1 MKLLRLVAAL
11 GLSLGMAAGAL
22 AQQYPTKPITMIVPF
37 AAGGPTDTVA
47 RSLGQAMSK
56 SLGQSIV
63 VENVGGAGGTVGAA
77 RARNAQADGY
87 TIFLHHIGM
96 STAPTL
102 YRKLSF
108 NPQTDFEYVGL
119 VVDVPM
125 TLIARSDFPANN
137 FAEFLKFARDNKAK
151 MNLANAGIGSASHLC
166 GLLFM
171 SSIETDFTTV
181 PFSGTAPAMNALL
194 GKQVDFMCD
203 QTTNTTGQIA
213 ANSVKAF
220 GVTSRSRVATLPN
233 LPTLQE
239 QGLKG
244 FEVGVW
250 HGHRAAD
257 GRAAGGRQGPRVH
270 QAYGRPRCHRL
281 PGCADDAGGV
291 AVASEGR
298 DRALGADHQAGRRL
312 RRLISCR
319 HARAG
324 AQDRDRPGPA
334 REDVLKI

>member
-1 MKLLRLVAAL
+1 MNFAHRFAAAL
-11 GLSLGMAAGAL
+11 GLSLGLVASAL
-22 AQQYPTKPITMIVPF
+22 AQQYPTKPITLIVPF

-56 SLGQSIV
+56 TLGQSIV
-63 VENVGGAGGTVGAA
+63 VENVGGAGGTVGAT
-77 RARNAQADGY
+77 RARNAAADGY
-87 TIFLHHIGM
+87 TLFLHHIGM

-102 YRKLSF
+102 YRKLNF
-108 NPQTDFEYVGL
+108 NPLTDFEYIGL

-125 TLIARSDFPANN
+125 TLIARSDFPAAS
-137 FAEFLKFARDNKAK
+137 FAEFLKYARDNKAR

-171 SSIETDFTTV
+171 SAIDTDFTTV

-213 ANSVKAF
+213 ANSVKVF
-220 GVTSRSRVATLPN
+220 GVTSRARVATLAN
-233 LPTLQE
+233 VPTLQE

-250 HGHRAAD
+250 HGLYAPKNTPNPVIDRVSAALQ
-257 GRAAGGRQGPRVH
+257 AAGKDAEFTKRM
-270 QAYGRPRCHRL
+270 
-281 PGCADDAGGV
+281 AD
-291 AVASEGR
+291 
-298 DRALGADHQAGRRL
+298 LGATVYPAAQMTPAALHSHLKGEIERWAPIIKKAGTY
-312 RRLISCR
+312 
-319 HARAG
+319 A
-324 AQDRDRPGPA
+324 D
-334 REDVLKI
+334 

>member
-1 MKLLRLVAAL
+1 MTFLRLVAAL
-11 GLSLGMAAGAL
+11 GLSLVMATGAL
-22 AQQYPTKPITMIVPF
+22 AQQYPIKPITLIVPF

-56 SLGQSIV
+56 SLGQSIT

-213 ANSVKAF
+213 ANSVKVF

-233 LPTLQE
+233 VPTLQE

-250 HGHRAAD
+250 HGLYAPKNTPRPVIERLTAALQ
-257 GRAAGGRQGPRVH
+257 AGARDPEFTK
-270 QAYGRPRCHRL
+270 L
-281 PGCADDAGGV
+281 MAD
-291 AVASEGR
+291 
-298 DRALGADHQAGRRL
+298 LGATVYPAAQMTPAALQSHLKAEIERWAP
-312 RRLISCR
+312 IIK
-319 HARAG
+319 RAG
-324 AQDRDRPGPA
+324 SYAD
-334 REDVLKI
+334 

>member
-203 QTTNTTGQIA
+203 QTTNTTPQIKGGK
-213 ANSVKAF
+213 VKAYA
-220 GVTSRSRVATLPN
+220 VTTTKRVPSLPD
-233 LPTLQE
+233 LPTVQE
-239 QGLKG
+239 AGIKD
-244 FEVGVW
+244 FHVGVW
-250 HGHRAAD
+250 HGMYAPKGTPKPVVDKLNAALRAALKD
-257 GRAAGGRQGPRVH
+257 PAVIAKFAELGTEPV
-270 QAYGRPRCHRL
+270 
-281 PGCADDAGGV
+281 ADSLATADA
-291 AVASEGR
+291 
-298 DRALGADHQAGRRL
+298 
-312 RRLISCR
+312 
-319 HARAG
+319 HARHVKAEIEKWGPIIKKAG
-324 AQDRDRPGPA
+324 VYAD
-334 REDVLKI
+334 